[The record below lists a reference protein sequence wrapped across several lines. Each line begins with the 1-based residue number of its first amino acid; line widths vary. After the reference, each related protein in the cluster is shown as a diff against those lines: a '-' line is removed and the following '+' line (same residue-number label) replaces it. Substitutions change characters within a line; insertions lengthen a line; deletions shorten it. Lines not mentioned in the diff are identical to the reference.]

1 MKRMGQSLRI
11 VAGLALLA
19 ILILIATYEY
29 QTLKM
34 EELPFETIE
43 QAKTADVTKQWKGTE
58 PRLLIVAHP
67 EDISEA
73 QQYVTDKATVVLSR
87 LDFTKHFA
95 IIAFQGW
102 QGVDRGG
109 PFQIE
114 RIVRQGNVISLY
126 AQPINR
132 DPSVE
137 GSDIVVSPYHLVKVR
152 KDGMGA
158 GIFNFKLY
166 FDKTGSEVTSI
177 SFLLP

>member
-1 MKRMGQSLRI
+1 MKRTGQSLRI

-95 IIAFQGW
+95 IIAFQ
-102 QGVDRGG
+102 
-109 PFQIE
+109 E
-114 RIVRQGNVISLY
+114 LSLFLCPPHSKKQS
-126 AQPINR
+126 AI
-132 DPSVE
+132 
-137 GSDIVVSPYHLVKVR
+137 L
-152 KDGMGA
+152 KDE
-158 GIFNFKLY
+158 L
-166 FDKTGSEVTSI
+166 DKE
-177 SFLLP
+177 F